1 MENLIGRGTWL
12 DKLASEII
20 ERERSLGRSTHLV
33 RVESGLG
40 ASGIPHVGS
49 LGDALRGYGAKLAL
63 EDQGVKSELIAF
75 TDDMDGLRKVPA
87 GLGRELEKYIAMPVS
102 AIPDPYGCHPSYGGH
117 MGSLLRDALDKVGAE
132 YRFESGAE
140 AYRRNALG
148 AQAEK
153 ILSASDRIGQTIREL
168 TGQEKYEDSL
178 PYFAI
183 CANCG
188 RMYTTRAIGWDPKSS
203 SVHYRC
209 EGTELREKKIDGCGH
224 EGDARLSKG
233 EGKLSWKVE
242 FAARWA
248 ALDIRFE
255 AYGKDI
261 SDSVKVNDWV
271 AENVLSFHPPFHVQ
285 YEMFLDRSGRK
296 ISKSAGNVFT
306 PQMWF
311 RYGSTRSLVL
321 LMYKRIA
328 GTRNLSVADIP
339 KYMDELDYMEDVYF
353 GKSKVD
359 PPEKLARLRGLYE
372 YTNFL
377 RPPKA
382 PSIHIP
388 YRLLAEIAFSAPS
401 EDVTGYSV
409 RRLQAYKMVTEAT
422 PELLQRIQM
431 ARSWSTEIMGEPPK
445 VDLGEAERKAV
456 ADLIASLEGQKE
468 PERVQ
473 FEIFEVAKRNGIP
486 PGDFFRLLYEILL
499 GSEKGPRLGPYIVD
513 TGVKR
518 TSSALTRAI
527 KQN

>member
-1 MENLIGRGTWL
+1 MDNVIGRGTWL
-12 DKLASEII
+12 DKLAYDII
-20 ERERSLGRSTHLV
+20 ERERSMGRRTDLV

-87 GLGRELEKYIAMPVS
+87 GLGRDLEQYIAMPVS
-102 AIPDPYGCHPSYGGH
+102 RIPDPFGCHSAYGDH
-117 MGSLLRDALDKVGAE
+117 MGSLLRDALDRVGAS
-132 YRFESGAE
+132 YRFESGAD

-148 AQAEK
+148 KQAEK
-153 ILSASDRIGQTIREL
+153 ILSASEEIGQRIREL
-168 TGQEKYEDSL
+168 TGQEKYEDTL
-178 PYFAI
+178 PYFPI

-188 RMYTTRAIGWDPKSS
+188 KMYTTKALSWDPKAS

-209 EGTELREKKIDGCGH
+209 EGTELRERRVEGCGH
-224 EGDARLSKG
+224 EGDVKLADG

-285 YEMFLDRSGRK
+285 YEMFLDKSGRK

-311 RYGSTRSLVL
+311 RYGSTKSLVL

-328 GTRNLSVADIP
+328 GTRNVSAVDIP
-339 KYMDELDYMEDVYF
+339 KYMDEYDHLEDLYF
-353 GKSKVD
+353 GKANGESDDRAV
-359 PPEKLARLRGLYE
+359 RLKGLYE

-377 RPPKA
+377 RPPKV
-382 PSIHIP
+382 PSVHVP
-388 YRLLAEIAFSAPS
+388 YRLLAEIASSAPA
-401 EDVTGYSV
+401 EDVVGYCI
-409 RRLQAYKMVTEAT
+409 RRLQSYRMIAEPPA
-422 PELLQRIQM
+422 ELRERIQM
-431 ARSWSTEIMGEPPK
+431 ARNWSTEVMGEPPA
-445 VDLGEAERKAV
+445 VEVTAAERKV
-456 ADLIASLEGQKE
+456 VEEFIGLLKDTKE
-468 PERVQ
+468 AEKIQ
-473 FEIFEVAKRNGIP
+473 YAIFETAKRNGVA
-486 PGDFFRLLYEILL
+486 PGDFFKLLYRLLL
-499 GSEKGPRLGPYIVD
+499 GSEKGPRLGPYIAD
-513 TGVKR
+513 TGVER
-518 TSSALTRAI
+518 TRSSLEKAM
-527 KQN
+527 K